1 MSTPSIA
8 AIVPCYNEE
17 AAIATVVADLKHH
30 VPGIDVYVYDNNSQD
45 RTVEVAAAA
54 GAIVRH
60 EERPGKGNVIRRA
73 FADIEA
79 DVYVMIDGDDTYGVE
94 ALSEMIATLL
104 AGPYDHVLGCRQDN
118 PERTAYRPG
127 HGIGNKIFASLVS
140 KLFGAEVT
148 DLFSGYRVMSR
159 RFVKSFP
166 ALSSGFEIE
175 TELTVHFM
183 DLRAPNREIP
193 CSFKDRPAGSESK
206 LSTMKDG
213 MRILAFIG
221 RLFAAQHPAIFYGLI
236 TIIAFVLGLAVGI
249 PVIVGYAQ
257 TGLVERFPSAILASS
272 LMVLAALAITTGIV
286 ASGIL
291 RARKEAVRL
300 AYLKYPP
307 LYLPDWKINSGSDGK
322 IDTGQVAAKERR
334 TKE

>member
-17 AAIATVVADLKHH
+17 AAIATVVADLKRH

-54 GAIVRH
+54 GAIVRR

-94 ALSEMIATLL
+94 VLPEMIAILL

-118 PERTAYRPG
+118 PEYTAYRPG
-127 HGIGNKIFASLVS
+127 HGIGNKIFAGLVS

-183 DLRAPNREIP
+183 DLRAPNREVP

-206 LSTMKDG
+206 LSTVKDG
-213 MRILAFIG
+213 ARILAFIG

-236 TIIAFVLGLAVGI
+236 ALVAFAFGLTVGI

-272 LMVLAALAITTGIV
+272 LMVLAGLAITTGIV
-286 ASGIL
+286 TSGIL
-291 RARKEAVRL
+291 RARKEVVRL
-300 AYLKYPP
+300 AYLQYPP
-307 LYLPDWKINSGSDGK
+307 LYLPDW
-322 IDTGQVAAKERR
+322 QVDSEPVGAKER
-334 TKE
+334 KAIEP